1 MELEQMAIEQVEI
14 EQMSYRRIK
23 KRINKEITERN
34 MKWIIKRIT
43 ERLNLLLKPILLI
56 IYRGSL
62 VKDYCVLI
70 V

>member
-1 MELEQMAIEQVEI
+1 MAIEQVEI

-43 ERLNLLLKPILLI
+43 
-56 IYRGSL
+56 
-62 VKDYCVLI
+62 
-70 V
+70 